1 MNTNRAWLIFSLL
14 AALLLLSALLNL
26 TMGSVAIP
34 VVEIWNMIWGAEPA
48 TNSWHTII
56 WELRIPK
63 MITAAMAGSG
73 LAVSGLLM
81 QTLFRNPL
89 AGPFVLGIST
99 GASLGVALLI
109 LAAEVLGII
118 WIGSWGAWSTV
129 LAAISGSALVMLLM
143 VSASFFIDDSMTLL
157 IIGLMLGSLSGAIV
171 SILQYFSQAQEIQ
184 SYLLWTFGNLGGVYG
199 TKLWIMVSVT
209 MLGLLCTLVLIKP
222 LNGLLLGEAY
232 ATSLGVSVKRLRLS
246 ILGVTALLAGA
257 ITAFCGPLAFV
268 GIAVP
273 HLCRVLFKA
282 SNHQVLFPAC
292 VLMGAVVML
301 MCDTVAQIPGS
312 AQTLP
317 INAIT
322 SLIGAPVVILILL
335 RNRKLGKSFA
345 R

>member
-1 MNTNRAWLIFSLL
+1 MNTNRAWLIF
-14 AALLLLSALLNL
+14 LLLGVTLFFSALLNL
-26 TMGSVAIP
+26 AMGSVAIP
-34 VVEIWNMIWGAEPA
+34 VTEIWNMIWGAEPA
-48 TNSWHTII
+48 HNSWYTII

-109 LAAEVLGII
+109 LAAEVLGIL

-199 TKLWIMVSVT
+199 TKLWIMVAVT
-209 MLGLLCTLVLIKP
+209 VLGLVCTLMLIKP

-232 ATSLGVSVKRLRLS
+232 ATSLGVSVKRLRLA
-246 ILGVTALLAGA
+246 ILGVTALLAGG

-273 HLCRVLFKA
+273 HLCRVLYKS

-301 MCDTVAQIPGS
+301 LCDTAAQIPGS

-322 SLIGAPVVILILL
+322 SLIGAPVVIAILL